1 MNEKYLD
8 KAKKTLTDRR
18 LLINGASKR
27 AAELARGGRSLLG
40 INPRDEPSYLD
51 VALLE
56 IAENKLLITP
66 KNPTF

>member
-1 MNEKYLD
+1 MNDKYLD
-8 KAKKTLTDRR
+8 RAKLTLQDKR

-40 INPRDEPSYLD
+40 INPHDEPSYLD

-56 IAENKLLITP
+56 IAEKKLVITP
-66 KNPTF
+66 KQRTF